1 MSSHERRLKSV
12 YLNNKFL
19 VDLLNA
25 RDGAVITS
33 EKMPEDVKVHMV
45 FPDSRTGC
53 FHVIISSES
62 FPVVPEGN
70 EIPIAKSEFFVKK
83 PEIKEAS

>member
-1 MSSHERRLKSV
+1 MSSHERRLKNV
-12 YLNNKFL
+12 YLNEKFL

-33 EKMPEDVKVHMV
+33 EKMPKDVRVHTV
-45 FPDSRTGC
+45 FPSPMTGC
-53 FHVIISSES
+53 FHVIISSS
-62 FPVVPEGN
+62 LFPVVPEGN
-70 EIPIAKSEFFVKK
+70 EIPLVNSEFFVKK